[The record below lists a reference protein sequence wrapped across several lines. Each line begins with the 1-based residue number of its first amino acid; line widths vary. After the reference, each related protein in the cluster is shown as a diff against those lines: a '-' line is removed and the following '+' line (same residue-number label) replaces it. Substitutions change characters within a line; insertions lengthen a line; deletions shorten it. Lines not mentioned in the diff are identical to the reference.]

1 MCFVIKERLNLH
13 CSKENFEIV
22 VNNDW
27 LVIMEDVYTIKVKTK
42 PDTRNLYPSERR
54 YSASTVSGLAWVHIA
69 LAATSF
75 LLACLALV
83 NPNSD
88 LHPVNNSTTNGGNW
102 SENSPIFKVQD
113 EKTNIYLNDLEN
125 ENRTQVNS
133 NNETNPNLRGNGNPL
148 NLNETTV
155 FNGNKNDS
163 KYILVLAP
171 ALITI
176 FGLAAGIASILASVR
191 WYIDHNIT
199 WLFVISCLSTLVSLS
214 SFIMIAV
221 WFITTSDG
229 DITEF
234 YKDKVPFKDYIVVKH
249 TDVIIRNESHM
260 IVALNTT
267 MVKDETP
274 NLFTKRVLSINILIA
289 AFLEL
294 LWSILSVKISYKGMN
309 NTYKEDNERRGNCI
323 SVVTKIKGN
332 DTRKLLRNGKPKPLK
347 PDLIDHYPSK
357 KIKRIFLAQSDNG
370 FYLKNQGNK
379 GKQNTETSSEFYKE
393 RMMNFLNRCASLEGH
408 SNPENT
414 SSVHSETLNS
424 IPEGVTV
431 DVNNQEHTIEVR
443 DRMTPISWGDTPDH
457 TVYNQNNL
465 NLDKIFKFQPKQNKS
480 ETLNGE

>member
-1 MCFVIKERLNLH
+1 
-13 CSKENFEIV
+13 
-22 VNNDW
+22 
-27 LVIMEDVYTIKVKTK
+27 MEDVYTIKVKTK

-83 NPNSD
+83 NPNTEI
-88 LHPVNNSTTNGGNW
+88 HPVNNSTLSNGGNQTQ
-102 SENSPIFKVQD
+102 NSPFN
-113 EKTNIYLNDLEN
+113 ENTNVYLNDFEN
-125 ENRTQVNS
+125 ENATQINS
-133 NNETNPNLRGNGNPL
+133 NNESNLKLSGNGNPL
-148 NLNETTV
+148 DSNRTTE
-155 FNGNKNDS
+155 FNGNSKNDS
-163 KYILVLAP
+163 NYILVLAP

-199 WLFVISCLSTLVSLS
+199 WLFVMSCLSTLVSLTA
-214 SFIMIAV
+214 FIMIAV

-234 YKDKVPFKDYIVVKH
+234 YKDKVPFKDYFVIKH

-267 MVKDETP
+267 EDKGETP

-294 LWSILSVKISYKGMN
+294 LWSILSVKISYKGMK

-332 DTRKLLRNGKPKPLK
+332 DTRKFPRNGKLLPPK

-370 FYLKNQGNK
+370 FYLKNQANK
-379 GKQNTETSSEFYKE
+379 TKQNTETSSEFYKE

-414 SSVHSETLNS
+414 SSVHSEALNS

-431 DVNNQEHTIEVR
+431 EVNIQEPITEVK

-457 TVYNQNNL
+457 TIYNQNTL
-465 NLDKIFKFQPKQNKS
+465 NLDKIFKFKPKQNKS
-480 ETLNGE
+480 ETINVE

>member
-1 MCFVIKERLNLH
+1 
-13 CSKENFEIV
+13 
-22 VNNDW
+22 
-27 LVIMEDVYTIKVKTK
+27 MEDVYTIKVKTK

-75 LLACLALV
+75 LLACLSLV

-88 LHPVNNSTTNGGNW
+88 LHPVNNTTLPNGGNRT
-102 SENSPIFKVQD
+102 ENSVYF
-113 EKTNIYLNDLEN
+113 NDFEN
-125 ENRTQVNS
+125 ENVTLINS
-133 NNETNPNLRGNGNPL
+133 NKESNSNLSGNGNPL
-148 NLNETTV
+148 NSNETAE
-155 FNGNKNDS
+155 FNGNNKNDS
-163 KYILVLAP
+163 SYILVLAP

-191 WYIDHNIT
+191 WYIDQNIT
-199 WLFVISCLSTLVSLS
+199 WLFVMSCLSTLVSLT

-221 WFITTSDG
+221 WFITTSEG

-234 YKDKVPFKDYIVVKH
+234 YKDKVPFKDYFVIKH

-267 MVKDETP
+267 VEKDQTP

-294 LWSILSVKISYKGMN
+294 LWSILSVKISYKGMK

-332 DTRKLLRNGKPKPLK
+332 DTRKLPRNGKLLPPK

-370 FYLKNQGNK
+370 FYMKNQANK
-379 GKQNTETSSEFYKE
+379 TKQNTETSSEFYKE

-414 SSVHSETLNS
+414 SSVHSEALNS

-431 DVNNQEHTIEVR
+431 EVNIQEPIIEVR

-457 TVYNQNNL
+457 TVYNQNTL
-465 NLDKIFKFQPKQNKS
+465 NLDKIFKFKPKQNKS
-480 ETLNGE
+480 ETVNGE